1 MRRIYAA
8 IAVLIRRRGIG
19 DAVKRAFSQSNLAV
33 YRLSGGRLWN
43 KFRRGQIM
51 LLTTR
56 GRRSGEPR
64 VSPLVVVAWQDG
76 WAIVGSNAGGAH
88 HPAWV
93 HNLRAD
99 PHAILT
105 IRTER
110 IPVRSAEVNDEQVWQ
125 EIFARFIEANEGYS
139 SYVTKTNRHLPI
151 FILQPTQ
158 KRAA

>member
-19 DAVKRAFSQSNLAV
+19 EAVKHAFSKSNLAV

-43 KFRRGQIM
+43 TFRRGQIM

-56 GRRSGEPR
+56 GRHSGEPR
-64 VSPLVVVAWQDG
+64 VSPLVVVPWHEG

-99 PHAILT
+99 PRAVLT
-105 IRTER
+105 IRTEE
-110 IPVRSAEVNDEQVWQ
+110 ISVRGAEVDDEQVWR
-125 EIFARFIEANEGYS
+125 EIFARFVAANEGYS
-139 SYVTKTNRHLPI
+139 SYVTKTSRHLPI
-151 FILQPTQ
+151 FILKPTQ
-158 KRAA
+158 ERAT